1 MERLAK
7 ATSSGR
13 ERYTLR
19 SEVLFEKAEEKKGEW
34 KHCFLCLYPC
44 LSPYGRSKKGHL
56 GKGKETIEGKE
67 GCVLSL

>member
-34 KHCFLCLYPC
+34 KHCFPLFVPLPQS
-44 LSPYGRSKKGHL
+44 LREKQ
-56 GKGKETIEGKE
+56 EGTF
-67 GCVLSL
+67 GQRQGNNRR